1 MKYVL
6 FYETAPDAGASIAE
20 LFPAHRA
27 RWQGCLEQGT
37 LLAIGPFSDGSGA
50 MGVFTTRAAAEEFA
64 TGDPFVLHGVIK
76 NWYIR
81 EWHEAL
87 L

>member
-1 MKYVL
+1 MKYVVY
-6 FYETAPDAGASIAE
+6 YETAPDAGGRLAE

-27 RWQGCLEQGT
+27 RWQRCLAEGT
-37 LLAIGPFSDGSGA
+37 LLAIGPFADGSGA

-64 TGDPFVLHGVIK
+64 TGDPFVLHGAIS
-76 NWYIR
+76 NWHIR
-81 EWHEAL
+81 EWNEVL